1 MKKILIG
8 TVGLFVF
15 TAGPVF
21 AGSSTKFPDSRLQV
35 QTDNGIPYVSG
46 GFGMDERENLRA
58 MSKDDNLELSFAAQ
72 NGNYL
77 GGAKVL
83 VKNAEGKEL
92 LETNSD
98 GPLFFT
104 RLPAGQYVI
113 EATAMGKTL
122 EQVVHVPSKG
132 QVQLHFTWKEAGHQ
146 TATS

>member
-15 TAGPVF
+15 AAGPVF
-21 AGSSTKFPDSRLQV
+21 AGSSTGFSDSRLQA

-46 GFGMDERENLRA
+46 GFGMEERENLRA
-58 MSKDDNLELSFAAQ
+58 MSQDDNLELSFAAQ

-77 GGAKVL
+77 GGAKIL
-83 VKNAEGKEL
+83 IKNAGGKEIL
-92 LETNSD
+92 NTDSD

-104 RLPAGQYVI
+104 RLPAGQYMI
-113 EATAMGKTL
+113 EATAMGKAL

-132 QVQLHFTWKEAGHQ
+132 HVQVYFTWKEPDHPS
-146 TATS
+146 ATI